1 MLNNVSEM
9 LNTNLSRVDN
19 LVSLYDTSSRG
30 STAVKEADILRA
42 ALVMLHASLEDYLR
56 ALLIWKIDQFEE
68 EILDEF
74 EFNKKKKRS
83 AEKISLG
90 ELSRHR
96 EKSVAEVIDESVR
109 SQLEEYQSFNN
120 LGDVKKALQWCGIS
134 KKEVEKHDFGKLHVM
149 IERRHNIVHKADRN
163 SVVGGQGNHRTK
175 SISKSHVERYILSVR
190 DLSSFVS
197 SKLSQ

>member
-19 LVSLYDTSSRG
+19 LVSLYGTSSRG
-30 STAVKEADILRA
+30 RTAVKEADILRA

-74 EFNKKKKRS
+74 GFNKKKKRS
-83 AEKISLG
+83 ADKISLG

-120 LGDVKKALQWCGIS
+120 LGDVKKALQ
-134 KKEVEKHDFGKLHVM
+134 
-149 IERRHNIVHKADRN
+149 
-163 SVVGGQGNHRTK
+163 
-175 SISKSHVERYILSVR
+175 
-190 DLSSFVS
+190 
-197 SKLSQ
+197 